1 MVPPGLKGMV
11 PPGLRH
17 GPCGTEGRVGFQ
29 QQVTGHGFCMS
40 QSKASTPTA
49 DQLERDIAAQR
60 EQLADDVE
68 ALRAKLDVK
77 TRARTK
83 VEHLRGRVTTEGGRP
98 QPALVAAVVFAVA
111 AVGGLVYLRRR
122 R

>member
-1 MVPPGLKGMV
+1 
-11 PPGLRH
+11 
-17 GPCGTEGRVGFQ
+17 
-29 QQVTGHGFCMS
+29 MS

-83 VEHLRGRVTTEGGRP
+83 VEHLRSRATTDGGRP
-98 QPALVAAVVFAVA
+98 QPQLVAALVFAVA